1 MGKEIRDQI
10 NENDTLNLPQKIVEL
25 YIYIV

>member
-10 NENDTLNLPQKIVEL
+10 NENDTLNLAQMIVGL
-25 YIYIV
+25 YIYII